1 MGLLITIISVTSRF
15 LVLIIIVDI
24 VLHYFMSP
32 YHPVREALDRIVEP
46 MLSPIRQ
53 RMPKTGM
60 VDFSPLVLIILIQ
73 ILSALLIGILSSI

>member
-1 MGLLITIISVTSRF
+1 MSLLITLISVTSRF

-24 VLHYFMSP
+24 ILHYFMSP

-53 RMPKTGM
+53 RMPRTGM
-60 VDFSPLVLIILIQ
+60 VDFSPLVLVILIQ
-73 ILSALLIGILSSI
+73 ILTTLLIGILSRF

>member
-1 MGLLITIISVTSRF
+1 MSLLITLISVISRF

-24 VLHYFMSP
+24 ILHYFMSP
-32 YHPVREALDRIVEP
+32 FHPVREALDRIVEP

-60 VDFSPLVLIILIQ
+60 ADFSPLVLVIGIQ
-73 ILSALLIGILSSI
+73 IVAALLIGFLSSF

>member
-1 MGLLITIISVTSRF
+1 MSLIITLISVISRF

-24 VLHYFMSP
+24 VLHYFMAP

-53 RMPKTGM
+53 RMPRTGM
-60 VDFSPLVLIILIQ
+60 MDFSPLVLIILIQ
-73 ILSALLIGILSSI
+73 ILTTLLVGLFSSF

>member
-53 RMPKTGM
+53 RMPSTGM

>member
-1 MGLLITIISVTSRF
+1 MNLLITLISVISRV

-24 VLHYFMSP
+24 ILHYFMSP

-53 RMPKTGM
+53 RMPRTGM
-60 VDFSPLVLIILIQ
+60 VDFSPLVLLILIQ